1 MGLFSPN
8 FSTDE
13 NEKARAVFHFPTS
26 KKALIIFTRNPELG
40 KVKTRLATSV
50 GDKKALEIYK
60 FLISHTVK
68 ITRDLPVDK
77 YVFYS
82 EKIIDNDTWDN
93 TIYRKKIQTGS
104 HLGERMYH
112 AFKELLTMGYEQVI
126 IVGSDIYELSQNDI
140 EDAFLHLQKNK
151 FVIGPATD
159 GGYYLLGM
167 KQLTK
172 ELFQNK
178 KWGTSTVLQD
188 TLSDL
193 KSQKYV
199 LLSQKNDIDYYDDI
213 KEIKEFKKFLK

>member
-1 MGLFSPN
+1 MGLFSPK

-13 NEKARAVFHFPTS
+13 NETARAVFHFLTS

-40 KVKTRLATSV
+40 KVKTRLAASI

-60 FLISHTVK
+60 FLIAHTIK

-82 EKIIDNDTWDN
+82 EKINKNDTWHN
-93 TIYRKKIQTGS
+93 TIYRKKTQTGS

-112 AFKELLTMGYEQVI
+112 AFKELFMMGYEQVI
-126 IVGSDIYELSQNDI
+126 IVGSDIYELSQNEI
-140 EDAFLHLQKNK
+140 EEAFLHLQKNK

-178 KWGTSTVLQD
+178 KWGTNTVLQD
-188 TLSDL
+188 TLSHL
-193 KSQKYV
+193 QNSKY
-199 LLSQKNDIDYYDDI
+199 LLLPQKNDVDYYEDI
-213 KEIKEFKKFLK
+213 KDIAVFNKFLI